1 MRVKEEQTMKA
12 GLLVVAIAAALAMV
26 VLLAGGYAA
35 PEMAQATGTLQIMVT
50 DAPPEEEV
58 TSIMITVESVEV
70 HKAAA
75 EQEQEEEEEQ
85 QQEQEQEQG
94 QEQNQEQEQEQ
105 EQQQSANNGTNNS
118 TNEEAGWLPLDILAG
133 NETFDLLQIQ
143 GIEEVLAVSDLE
155 PGKYTQIR
163 MTISNV
169 QVRLGDG
176 NLTDVILP
184 SGELKFVRPL
194 DIVENQTTALL
205 FDFDAGK
212 SINVTGSGQIMFK
225 PVIKLSMTT
234 PQTVGLSTKH
244 VKISTP
250 SVPNGAVGASYN
262 ATLTADGGVTPYT
275 WSIDKGTLPA
285 ELSLDSVTGI
295 ISGVPTVAGDFTFT
309 AKVSDNSTPIKGDTQ
324 RYTITV
330 AGNEDLIITTINMA
344 DGVEGTAYNATVVA
358 LGGTPPYTWS
368 VVKGNLP
375 NGLAIG
381 AANGAISGTPTKKGN
396 YNFTIQVSDNAT
408 LMDTATQ
415 RLRIRVARD

>member
-1 MRVKEEQTMKA
+1 MHGKEEQTMKS
-12 GLLVVAIAAALAMV
+12 GVLIVAIAAVLALVA
-26 VLLAGGYAA
+26 LLVGGYAG
-35 PEMAQATGTLQIMVT
+35 PETAQATGTLQIIVT

-58 TSIMITVESVEV
+58 TSIMVTVESVEV

-75 EQEQEEEEEQ
+75 EQEQE
-85 QQEQEQEQG
+85 

-105 EQQQSANNGTNNS
+105 EQQESADNS

-143 GIEEVLAVSDLE
+143 GIEEVLAVAELE

-169 QVRLGDG
+169 QIRLGDS

-184 SGELKFVRPL
+184 SGKLKFVRPF
-194 DIVENQTTALL
+194 DIVEGQTTALL
-205 FDFDAGK
+205 FDFDAEK
-212 SINVTGSGQIMFK
+212 SVNVAGSGQIIFK
-225 PVIKLSMTT
+225 PVIKLSKTT
-234 PQTVGLSTKH
+234 PQTIEPGKKH

-250 SVPNGAVGASYN
+250 SLPNGAVNVSYN

-295 ISGVPTVAGDFTFT
+295 ISGVPTASGDFTFT
-309 AKVSDNSTPIKGDTQ
+309 AKVSDNSTPIKSATQ
-324 RYTITV
+324 RYTITI
-330 AGNEDLIITTINMA
+330 AANETLVIATMNVA
-344 DGVEGTAYNATVVA
+344 DGVEEIAYNATLVA
-358 LGGTPPYTWS
+358 LGGTPPYIWS
-368 VVKGNLP
+368 IVNGNLP
-375 NGLAIG
+375 DGLAIDTASG
-381 AANGAISGTPTKKGN
+381 VISGTPTRKGN

-408 LMDTATQ
+408 PATIDTQ
-415 RLRIRVARD
+415 RLRIRIAEE